1 MTYLD
6 KVLEKESLRVVSGVP
21 GSIKL
26 RDPFEEKDAYFKQG
40 TTQPQ
45 LNELF
50 MAAMEMRKKE
60 SKDVNAGNSFGDV
73 ISGADDEREERVI
86 RRGTSSQQVSNNGN
100 VDEEGCKLYDLFK
113 DISGQAGIAMVSEI
127 AKIHSKWGAMGVQAN
142 NLEKLSLEIAIHC
155 ADSGS
160 SPKTQLK
167 GVSKFVPGRC
177 FDDLVGCIRE
187 VCTLRSFCA
196 FYAQYVWNIM
206 ISNNQ
211 APSNYIKKGYKEES
225 KFAAFDF
232 FHGVKSRAS
241 KKPKNGIIREP
252 SLVEII
258 ANRTNSMVL
267 ISRTTEFKDVN
278 ASTEIEITGGRI
290 GPTPKLMV
298 RNFKK

>member
-1 MTYLD
+1 MTFVD
-6 KVLEKESLRVVSGVP
+6 KVLEKEALRVVSGVP
-21 GSIKL
+21 GAVKL
-26 RDPFEEKDAYFKQG
+26 RDPFEEKDSFFKQG

-45 LNELF
+45 LNEIF
-50 MAAMEMRKKE
+50 MAAMEMKKQE
-60 SKDVNAGNSFGDV
+60 SKKVENDAISGINA
-73 ISGADDEREERVI
+73 GADDDTGERVV
-86 RRGTSSQQVSNNGN
+86 RRGTSSRSQASNETEIE
-100 VDEEGCKLYDLFK
+100 DGCKLYELFK
-113 DISGQAGIAMVSEI
+113 DVNGQAGVAMVADIS
-127 AKIHSKWGAMGVQAN
+127 KVHSRWSSLGVQSN
-142 NLEKLSLEIAIHC
+142 YFEKLSLEIAMHC

-167 GVSKFVPGRC
+167 GMSKFVPGKC

-196 FYAQYVWNIM
+196 YYAQFVWNIM

-241 KKPKNGIIREP
+241 KKPRNGLVREP

-290 GPTPKLMV
+290 GPAPKLMV